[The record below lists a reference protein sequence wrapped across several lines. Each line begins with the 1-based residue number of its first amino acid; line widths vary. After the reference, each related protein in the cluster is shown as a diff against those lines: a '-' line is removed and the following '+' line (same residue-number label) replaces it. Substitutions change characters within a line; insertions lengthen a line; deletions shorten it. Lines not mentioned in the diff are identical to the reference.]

1 MREISSLLVSPNY
14 RKKENKYSM
23 VKLMS
28 KTVKRDSEELPLKLT
43 DIIAAQSKPAKDLMA
58 LKDLLISI

>member
-1 MREISSLLVSPNY
+1 
-14 RKKENKYSM
+14 M